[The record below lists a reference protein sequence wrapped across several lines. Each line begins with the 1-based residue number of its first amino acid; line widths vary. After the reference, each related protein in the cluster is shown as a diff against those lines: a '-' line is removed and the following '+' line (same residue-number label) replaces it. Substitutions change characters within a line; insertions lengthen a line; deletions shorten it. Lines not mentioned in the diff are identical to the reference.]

1 MELSNKKKIAC
12 VGLLAMSAAFAA
24 VTLSIFQGF
33 GDALVDASQ
42 TEYVLEFSNSK
53 NKPTEG
59 DVSSGSYNVETE
71 LGNLIRFEIGPG
83 EFSESGFLT
92 LGVGGTFGNPYV
104 AEEENHNRISGILG
118 ITVTGD
124 FQEGDLVL
132 YTGFDANLGVSES
145 NSYPLKSG
153 TEANP
158 DFGYS
163 FFQIKN
169 DGTSACSIDSVSVRY
184 SCVVQDASVA
194 YFTYKTNSEGT
205 GYEITGY
212 TGPGGEVAI
221 PSAYKG
227 LPVTTIGSPV
237 FYKCTSLTSIAIPS
251 SVTFVVGSAFEGCTS
266 LTSVTFG
273 EGSQLESI
281 GYATFYN
288 CTSLTSIVIPS
299 SVTSVGSSAFSNCT
313 SLRSVTF
320 GEGSQL
326 ESIGSDAFSNCRSLT
341 SIAIPSSVTS
351 VGSSAFDDC
360 SILTS
365 VTFGEGSQLESI
377 GSYAFSGCTSLED
390 IVIPSSVTSVGN
402 QAFRNCR
409 SLKSIT
415 IPSSVTSI
423 GNQAF
428 QNCTSLTIYCEAESQ
443 PEGWDANWNYS
454 DRPVYWAGE
463 WSYVDG
469 VPTPNA

>member
-59 DVSSGSYNVETE
+59 DVSSGSYNAETE
-71 LGNLIRFEIGPG
+71 LGNLIRFEIGRG

-92 LGVGGTFGNPYV
+92 LDVGGTFGNPYD
-104 AEEENHNRISGILG
+104 AEEENRNRISGILG

-132 YTGFDANLGVSES
+132 YTGFDADLGVSES

-194 YFTYKTNSEGT
+194 DLVYEINSERT
-205 GYEITGY
+205 GYEITDY
-212 TGPGGEVAI
+212 TGTGGEVVI
-221 PSAYKG
+221 PSEHKG
-227 LPVTTIGSPV
+227 LPVTSIGYRA
-237 FYKCTSLTSIAIPS
+237 FYN
-251 SVTFVVGSAFEGCTS
+251 CTS
-266 LTSVTFG
+266 LTSVTFA

-281 GYATFYN
+281 GD
-288 CTSLTSIVIPS
+288 
-299 SVTSVGSSAFSNCT
+299 
-313 SLRSVTF
+313 
-320 GEGSQL
+320 
-326 ESIGSDAFSNCRSLT
+326 DAFYR
-341 SIAIPSSVTS
+341 
-351 VGSSAFDDC
+351 C
-360 SILTS
+360 S
-365 VTFGEGSQLESI
+365 
-377 GSYAFSGCTSLED
+377 SLED
-390 IVIPSSVTSVGN
+390 IVYLHRLRCLLPLLLPRRHRHPILRYLRRPMGLLPLHLPDHLLRGGIQTFRMASALELRR
-402 QAFRNCR
+402 QARR
-409 SLKSIT
+409 LGVQRTKRHYRRR
-415 IPSSVTSI
+415 VR
-423 GNQAF
+423 
-428 QNCTSLTIYCEAESQ
+428 L
-443 PEGWDANWNYS
+443 WNL
-454 DRPVYWAGE
+454 
-463 WSYVDG
+463 
-469 VPTPNA
+469 